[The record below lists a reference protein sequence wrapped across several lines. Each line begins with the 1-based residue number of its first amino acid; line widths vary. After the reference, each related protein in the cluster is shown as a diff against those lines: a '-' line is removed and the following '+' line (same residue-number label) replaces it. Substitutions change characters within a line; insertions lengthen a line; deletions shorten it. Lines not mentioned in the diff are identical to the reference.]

1 MTEVL
6 DELSAID
13 EPVKLEDRVVY
24 LLASF
29 PECYNVVTA
38 LEAKCSF
45 LEGLLSSCSRRS
57 VRTSG
62 LVRSKKLR
70 CHFCHKLGHY
80 KGDLS
85 RLCEIPV

>member
-1 MTEVL
+1 MLFSLKLADGGSVQDRIKTMTEEF

-29 PECYNVVTA
+29 PECYNVLVTA

-45 LEGLLSSCSRRS
+45 LAQL
-57 VRTSG
+57 
-62 LVRSKKLR
+62 
-70 CHFCHKLGHY
+70 H
-80 KGDLS
+80 
-85 RLCEIPV
+85 